1 MCGIAGLVE
10 KKAANFERA
19 VLEDMSLKIAHRGPD
34 GAGLQVFDPEKVG
47 FAHRRLAIIDLSE
60 AAAQPMSSSERYT
73 MVFNGEIYN
82 YLEIKADLEKLGC
95 QFSTQSDA
103 EVLLQAYAY
112 YGEQCLSYLDGMWA
126 FCIFDQ
132 EAQTLFCA
140 RDPFGVKPFYF
151 LIELFK
157 INCRKGNRLSPH
169 SGELIQFLKLDS

>member
-10 KKAANFERA
+10 KKAANLDRA

-34 GAGLQVFDPEKVG
+34 GAGLQIFEPEKLG
-47 FAHRRLAIIDLSE
+47 LTHRRLAIIDLSE
-60 AAAQPMSSSERYT
+60 AAAQPMSFSERYC

-82 YLEIKADLEKLGC
+82 YLEIKADLEKQGC

-126 FCIFDQ
+126 FCIFDR

-151 LIELFK
+151 LNPI
-157 INCRKGNRLSPH
+157 IS
-169 SGELIQFLKLDS
+169 